1 MNPLK
6 QPMTRI
12 DLIKLTHDIMGEA
25 AKLRLDIEQLKKDM
39 KLAEDINECQQR
51 TIRSLTEERLQH
63 HYG

>member
-1 MNPLK
+1 MNPVK
-6 QPMTRI
+6 GQMSRG
-12 DLIKLTHDIMGEA
+12 DLVRFVNDMAGETV
-25 AKLRLDIEQLKKDM
+25 KLRLAIEQLKKQV